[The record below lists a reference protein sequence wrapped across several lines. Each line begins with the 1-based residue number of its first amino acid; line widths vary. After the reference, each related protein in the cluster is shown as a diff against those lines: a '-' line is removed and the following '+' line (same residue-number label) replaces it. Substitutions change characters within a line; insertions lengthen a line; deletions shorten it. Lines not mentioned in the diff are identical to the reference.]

1 MATVRAAIGP
11 DAEPSAGGVPVAE
24 IQLPAVTFC
33 TVAETVWVNVVAD
46 VQVKVAVPEN

>member
-24 IQLPAVTFC
+24 MQLPAVTSC

-46 VQVKVAVPEN
+46 VQVTVAVPEN